1 MEALQTDVMRFMA
14 ILGLCLAAIFSLVKS
29 PDFDPPV
36 AVETVTALEVLAEQP
51 ERQVEELLER
61 AAPDPAAQPIPQEE
75 PGPQEGPPP
84 EPLPPEEQ
92 VGFSLEFASASSLE
106 TLIEGGD
113 VSLLV
118 SNGREYWAWSGR
130 DGFMKATAPPRYYQM
145 NPKTVPARY
154 RNSLMASPAI
164 VGGIWGVVLPS
175 SISEQIAALIE
186 NNTGGV
192 LVISAR
198 GAVRLEGAG
207 G

>member
-36 AVETVTALEVLAEQP
+36 VVEAVSALEAIAEQA
-51 ERQVEELLER
+51 E
-61 AAPDPAAQPIPQEE
+61 PQEPTPE
-75 PGPQEGPPP
+75 ETPQSEA
-84 EPLPPEEQ
+84 PLPEEQ
-92 VGFSLEFASASSLE
+92 LEFSLEFASASSLE
-106 TLIEGGD
+106 TLIGEGG

-118 SNGREYWAWSGR
+118 SNGHEYWAWSGL
-130 DGFMKATAPPRYYQM
+130 GKFMEAPAPPRYYQM
-145 NPKTVPARY
+145 SPKTVPARY
-154 RNSLMASPAI
+154 RNALLGNPSI
-164 VGGIWGVVLPS
+164 HGEIWGVVLPS

-192 LVISAR
+192 LVISSR
-198 GAVRLEGAG
+198 GAVTLESAG